1 MSNSFKKIPEKT
13 LRKKLLIIGALL
25 DILKTEDKYVNKE
38 KKSWLT
44 LEKILTYMI
53 SMILIYITSGITNV
67 LSWLHANF
75 LILNLEKTK
84 IMLVGTH
91 QRTAEA
97 DDLVIEISNTRLER
111 VNKFKYLGVLLDN
124 TLSWKDHV
132 EYIGNKI
139 SSRLGI
145 LRRARKVLPKPTC
158 QMLYNTL
165 VLPLFDY
172 CSPVWDSCGVGS
184 KAYLDKL
191 NRRAACIIEGRSIGA
206 EELKSTLG
214 WPSLQARRNYLKCV
228 LVHKCLHGIAP
239 SYLLSEFRHAH
250 LFHGYNTRSYFL
262 RLPLAKTTKY
272 QGSFRI
278 NGVRTYNTLPRIIR
292 QVETLGEFKIKLKP
306 VVHVVFVTKLIV

>member
-1 MSNSFKKIPEKT
+1 MDPQT
-13 LRKKLLIIGALL
+13 
-25 DILKTEDKYVNKE
+25 
-38 KKSWLT
+38 
-44 LEKILTYMI
+44 
-53 SMILIYITSGITNV
+53 TSDLTNV

-75 LILNLEKTK
+75 LILNLETTK

-91 QRTAEA
+91 QRTVEA
-97 DDLVIEISNTRLER
+97 DELVIEISNTRLER

-145 LRRARKVLPKPTC
+145 LHRGRKVLPKPTL

-172 CSPVWDSCGVGS
+172 CSPIWDSCGIGS

-191 NRRAACIIEGRSIGA
+191 NCIIEGRSIGA
-206 EELKSTLG
+206 VEIKSTLG
-214 WPSLQARRNYLKCV
+214 WPSLQAHRNYLKCV

-250 LFHGYNTRSYFL
+250 LFHGCNTRSRDLL
-262 RLPLAKTTKY
+262 RPPFAKTTKY

-278 NGVRTYNTLPRIIR
+278 NGARTYNTLPRIIK
-292 QVETLGEFKIKLKP
+292 QVDTLSEFKIKLKSHLNSNIC
-306 VVHVVFVTKLIV
+306 VKCYVNLIDCLILMFQCLCFCVLSGLHLN